1 MYSVLTN
8 SNDGTIIVSESYD
21 ALSQDPTNPTPYL
34 NNIGDEYIINISN
47 LQNVI
52 DFTEFSYD
60 SLGLNPA
67 RYLFQYYRIS
77 KNGTSWSDWVELNKD
92 ISNFPQVD
100 PNYDLNIEIK
110 WVREGSSTTGSIRLL
125 KYELKGSIDKNEEYL
140 SSGSISILANEK
152 KLIISPFIFKVFKIT
167 DIEVIPNVDLNEIDI
182 RYRYSQDNER
192 TWSDWEPLT
201 KENITTT
208 RINPIRFFQI
218 QYSIENK
225 SRSPISINDINL
237 IGDFQNVNNDYQ
249 KVIIWNKRMLPIRTV
264 WSYGR

>member
-77 KNGTSWSDWVELNKD
+77 KKW
-92 ISNFPQVD
+92 
-100 PNYDLNIEIK
+100 NIL
-110 WVREGSSTTGSIRLL
+110 V
-125 KYELKGSIDKNEEYL
+125 
-140 SSGSISILANEK
+140 
-152 KLIISPFIFKVFKIT
+152 
-167 DIEVIPNVDLNEIDI
+167 
-182 RYRYSQDNER
+182 
-192 TWSDWEPLT
+192 
-201 KENITTT
+201 
-208 RINPIRFFQI
+208 
-218 QYSIENK
+218 
-225 SRSPISINDINL
+225 
-237 IGDFQNVNNDYQ
+237 
-249 KVIIWNKRMLPIRTV
+249 
-264 WSYGR
+264 